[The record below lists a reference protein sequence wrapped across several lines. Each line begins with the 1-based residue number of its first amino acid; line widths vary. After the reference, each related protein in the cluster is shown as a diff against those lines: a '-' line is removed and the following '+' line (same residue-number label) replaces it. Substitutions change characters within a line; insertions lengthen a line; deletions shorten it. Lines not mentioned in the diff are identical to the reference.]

1 MAIATRN
8 EEWGFYGTML
18 RNSGEAATPAKAQA
32 AWNKAIAAL
41 VEVGMGEEMARDFL
55 DSRYGRHLA
64 DEVGIEGDV
73 LPRFKKWIDEFKNS
87 GHAAGF
93 GEV

>member
-1 MAIATRN
+1 M
-8 EEWGFYGTML
+8 
-18 RNSGEAATPAKAQA
+18 S
-32 AWNKAIAAL
+32 
-41 VEVGMGEEMARDFL
+41 EEMARDFL

-64 DEVGIEGDV
+64 DEVGLEGNV
-73 LPRFKKWIDEFKNS
+73 APSCSGSSKWIAEFKKS